1 MSPRFVPVGT
11 ALAALVL
18 SVAGCSQGHEDI
30 NAWIAQQRQQAV
42 PKVTPLK
49 QPTVY
54 TPLAYTEGA
63 APDPFGQERLTRV
76 LKTEATRNTGASLIA
91 RELQR
96 RKDPLEAYPLDV
108 MSMVGTLDGGGK
120 KVALVRVDRILYQ
133 VHVGEHLG
141 QHYGLVT
148 GISDSQV
155 TLREV
160 VQDATGDWVERNTA
174 LQLQQQ
180 EKKNG

>member
-1 MSPRFVPVGT
+1 MNARSVPLGA

-18 SVAGCSQGHEDI
+18 LLTGCSQGHGDLD
-30 NAWIAQQRQQAV
+30 AWMTQERRQAV

-54 TPLAYTEGA
+54 TPLPYTEA
-63 APDPFGQERLTRV
+63 KAPDPFSQERLTRV
-76 LKTEATRNTGASLIA
+76 LQTETARNTGASLIA
-91 RELQR
+91 RELAR
-96 RKDPLEAYPLDV
+96 RKDPLEAFPLDV
-108 MSMVGTLDGGGK
+108 MTMVGTLDGSGK

-148 GISDSQV
+148 GISDSEV